1 MSTQEQSGYQMFPV
15 LDAARVETALR
26 FASGPER
33 RRGYRFKGRALILP
47 PDDGDSLMS
56 ANLVRARMARRIL
69 SNTLSKSK
77 PLLSSH
83 CCLQPISLPT
93 PPRSQDEIRSTYY
106 QRYGVKPL
114 GT

>member
-1 MSTQEQSGYQMFPV
+1 MGTQEQSGYQIFPV

-47 PDDGDSLMS
+47 PDDGDSLLI

-69 SNTLSKSK
+69 SITLSNSK

-83 CCLQPISLPT
+83 SCLQPVSLP
-93 PPRSQDEIRSTYY
+93 PSSKSGRNQEHL
-106 QRYGVKPL
+106 QKYGVKPL

>member
-33 RRGYRFKGRALILP
+33 RRGYRFEGRALIL
-47 PDDGDSLMS
+47 PDDGDSLMI

-93 PPRSQDEIRSTYY
+93 LLEVRTKSGAPTI
-106 QRYGVKPL
+106 K
-114 GT
+114 GTV